1 MTGCEGNVQQATG
14 SQGRLSPRSRDVYI
28 RMKRLRS
35 HESDSAE
42 DTAPPRLRICLDNRG
57 DANSVVRRA
66 LGVVP
71 SPSSALLSKEQNPCT
86 LHFRLLSKVGIS
98 ASERA
103 EPRDTHKKV
112 VPTPTPLLSVERL
125 WNLTGCLVMDCTAE
139 ERKWEPNSL
148 PMREKNDRKINGNAL
163 STRGAEDWL
172 LYILDKEVAAD
183 EDEPKEQKEE
193 EGAVDEEFGFDDLVI
208 TKPEADGGAV
218 TPAFCLGRY
227 RAHRKRCRDDTT
239 PEYILSLGPHSAEG
253 GGRTDDCEGEISLYD
268 MLRDHGQ
275 DLFLLEEDA
284 GCEPELYIYPDHRRD
299 DEYDS
304 NAADFSGNEYPEEK
318 STSSNAS
325 VRTDS
330 EDENDAVRR
339 RKNCY
344 GDLWFDEDYAE
355 ASLSSGWSSH
365 DSGF

>member
-14 SQGRLSPRSRDVYI
+14 SQGRLSSRSRDVYM

-35 HESDSAE
+35 HESGSAE

-66 LGVVP
+66 LGVVA
-71 SPSSALLSKEQNPCT
+71 SPSSTLLRTEQRPCA
-86 LHFRLLSKVGIS
+86 LHFRLLSKVGLS
-98 ASERA
+98 ASPTDD
-103 EPRDTHKKV
+103 PRDTHDEV

-125 WNLTGCLVMDCTAE
+125 WNLPGCMVVDCTTE

-148 PMREKNDRKINGNAL
+148 PILEKNGRKIDGNTI

-172 LYILDKEVAAD
+172 LYILDKDVAAE
-183 EDEPKEQKEE
+183 EDELEEQKEG
-193 EGAVDEEFGFDDLVI
+193 EGAVDDEFGFDDLII
-208 TKPEADGGAV
+208 TRPEADGGAV
-218 TPAFCLGRY
+218 TPNFCSRRY

-239 PEYILSLGPHSAEG
+239 PEYILSLGPQSAEG
-253 GGRTDDCEGEISLYD
+253 GGRTDDCEGEISLYA

-275 DLFLLEEDA
+275 DPFLLEEDA

-304 NAADFSGNEYPEEK
+304 NAADFSGNEYPDEQ

-330 EDENDAVRR
+330 EDENNMVRR
-339 RKNCY
+339 PKGCY
-344 GDLWFDEDYAE
+344 GDLWYDEDYAE

-365 DSGF
+365 DDGY